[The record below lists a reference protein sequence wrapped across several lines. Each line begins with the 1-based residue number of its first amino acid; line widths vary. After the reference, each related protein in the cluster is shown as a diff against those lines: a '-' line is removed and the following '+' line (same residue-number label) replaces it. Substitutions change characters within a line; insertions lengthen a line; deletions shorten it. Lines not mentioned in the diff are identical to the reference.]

1 LLLMKR
7 RALRPPFL
15 FVLLPALLCQPV
27 QIGKAVAAQCLDHRI
42 LRLDDALLFHAER
55 SHQCYGNG
63 QQDGDA
69 MAAECAESAAC

>member
-1 LLLMKR
+1 MKR

-42 LRLDDALLFHAER
+42 LRLDDALLFHAEG
-55 SHQCYGNG
+55 SHQCYGNR
-63 QQDGDA
+63 QQYCNA
-69 MAAECAESAAC
+69 MAAECAESAAG